1 MAANP
6 PFVVRLPR
14 QTGQKEV
21 RFAHLLSG
29 EVQMSGL
36 EVEPEVQSEI
46 EPDRIDKLEREV
58 AQLRREFEEFRKK
71 FE

>member
-1 MAANP
+1 
-6 PFVVRLPR
+6 
-14 QTGQKEV
+14 
-21 RFAHLLSG
+21 
-29 EVQMSGL
+29 MSGL